1 MPLCRYDKISENRIV
16 QGTLTRAN
24 TICQIERFRMSK
36 AELRDPLYFP
46 RYLHVLQPVMGGE
59 DEAAEWAGRMK
70 EMRLMM
76 KANAQQTKA
85 MIKEIDEKVEKA
97 SLKLRRLET
106 LESQIA
112 DLQASVKPK

>member
-1 MPLCRYDKISENRIV
+1 
-16 QGTLTRAN
+16 
-24 TICQIERFRMSK
+24 
-36 AELRDPLYFP
+36 
-46 RYLHVLQPVMGGE
+46 
-59 DEAAEWAGRMK
+59 MK

>member
-1 MPLCRYDKISENRIV
+1 M

-36 AELRDPLYFP
+36 AELQDPLNFP
-46 RYLHVLQPVMGGE
+46 RYLHVLQPVMGGD
-59 DEAAEWAGRMK
+59 DETAEWAGRMR

-76 KANAQQTKA
+76 KANAQQTKV

-97 SLKLRRLET
+97 SLQLRRLET
-106 LESQIA
+106 LENQVA
-112 DLQASVKPK
+112 DLQATVRPK

>member
-1 MPLCRYDKISENRIV
+1 
-16 QGTLTRAN
+16 
-24 TICQIERFRMSK
+24 
-36 AELRDPLYFP
+36 
-46 RYLHVLQPVMGGE
+46 MGGE

-85 MIKEIDEKVEKA
+85 MIKEMDEKVDKA

-106 LESQIA
+106 LENQIA
-112 DLQASVKPK
+112 QLQATLPVQ

>member
-1 MPLCRYDKISENRIV
+1 M

-24 TICQIERFRMSK
+24 TICQIECFRMSK
-36 AELRDPLYFP
+36 AELQDPLYFP
-46 RYLHVLQPVMGGE
+46 RYLHVLQPVIGGE

-85 MIKEIDEKVEKA
+85 MIKEIEEKVDKA

-106 LESQIA
+106 LESQIS
-112 DLQASVKPK
+112 DLQASVKSK